1 MTPMGQVSLAHIGG
15 SRLAV
20 KSSIEDEQSEVI
32 AFLSSDA
39 AFGGVEPK
47 HIETHISH
55 LFLVDGDAYK
65 LKRARDLNFL
75 DFSTVDKR
83 REACEREV
91 LLNRRTAP
99 NLYIEVLPIRR
110 TEAGFTLDGKGKA
123 VDWLVHMRRFDEE
136 QQLDRLAARGELDQR
151 IVAELAEQIIAFHV
165 MAEARPDKGGAA
177 AMRRTSA
184 GVIENLLKAGASVFA
199 PGDAERWKR
208 NWDERLEVQGA
219 LLEDRRKNGFVRH
232 CHGDMHL
239 ANICVFEGKPTPF
252 DCIEFS
258 DDIACIDVLYDLA
271 FLIMDLL
278 HRDLGGEAN
287 FLLNRYLSA
296 TQDYAGL
303 PLMPL
308 FLSLR
313 AAIRAMAS
321 VLSAHSG
328 EAVSKSEQS
337 EACLYLALAEQLLD
351 APEARLIA
359 VGGLSGS
366 GKSTV
371 AHGLAPNCA
380 PGAGAVV
387 VSTDVIRKRLF
398 GVPPEQA
405 LDAHAYTSD
414 VSERTYRQLYE
425 DVTACLDAGQTVIAD
440 ATFLR
445 AVDRDRLEA
454 IAREQGA
461 PFCGIWLEAPRAT
474 LVERTAGRSF
484 DPSDADERVIDLQ
497 LQENLDRI
505 DWQRLDATGA
515 DVIGVAQRTCEEAFF
530 EGGKLS
536 THVDP

>member
-1 MTPMGQVSLAHIGG
+1 M
-15 SRLAV
+15 AV
-20 KSSIEDEQSEVI
+20 KSSAEDEQSEVV
-32 AFLSSDA
+32 AYLSSGT
-39 AFGGVEPK
+39 AFGGAQPK

-55 LFLVDGDAYK
+55 LFLVGDDAYK
-65 LKRARDLNFL
+65 LKRARRLNFL
-75 DFSTVDKR
+75 DFSTAEKR
-83 REACEREV
+83 REACEREIV
-91 LLNRRTAP
+91 LNRRTAP
-99 NLYIEVLPIRR
+99 GLYLDYLPMCRD
-110 TEAGFTLDGKGKA
+110 ESGFTLGGEGDA

-136 QQLDRLAARGELDQR
+136 QQLDRLAERGDLGHR
-151 IVAELAEQIIAFHV
+151 VIAELAEQIIAFHAL
-165 MAEARPDKGGAA
+165 AEVRADKGGVA
-177 AMRRTSA
+177 AMRQTA
-184 GVIENLLKAGASVFA
+184 DGVAENLGEAGSAIFEPDDVKS
-199 PGDAERWKR
+199 WKR
-208 NWDERLEVQGA
+208 NWDERIEALGP
-219 LLEDRRKNGFVRH
+219 LLEARRESGFVRH

-239 ANICVFEGKPTPF
+239 ANICLFEDKPTPF

-278 HRDLGGEAN
+278 HRNMAKEAN

-328 EAVSKSEQS
+328 EAISDSEQC
-337 EACLYLALAEQLLD
+337 EARRYLALAKDLLQE
-351 APEARLIA
+351 PTPKLIA

-371 AHGLAPNCA
+371 ARGLAPDRA

-387 VSTDVIRKRLF
+387 ISSDVIRKRLF

-405 LDAHAYTSD
+405 LDADAYSSEM
-414 VSERTYRQLYE
+414 SERTYRLLYE
-425 DVTACLDAGQTVIAD
+425 QVSDCLGAGQSVIAD

-445 AVDRDRLEA
+445 IGDREHLEQ
-454 IAREQGA
+454 IATDQGV
-461 PFCGIWLEAPRAT
+461 PFLGIWLDAPYEV
-474 LVERTAGRSF
+474 LVERAARREF
-484 DPSDADERVIDLQ
+484 DPSDADERVIDIQ

-505 DWQRLDATGA
+505 SWCRLDAAEA
-515 DVIGVAQRTCEEAFF
+515 DVICDARRVCEDTFSN
-530 EGGKLS
+530 GGSLMA
-536 THVDP
+536 HVDS